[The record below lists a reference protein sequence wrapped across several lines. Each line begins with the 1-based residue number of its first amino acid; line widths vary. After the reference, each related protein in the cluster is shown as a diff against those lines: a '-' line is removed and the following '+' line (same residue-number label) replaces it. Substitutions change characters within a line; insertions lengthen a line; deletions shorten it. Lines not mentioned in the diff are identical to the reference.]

1 MKKYLLSALAL
12 AAACMTASVSAQ
24 KLTGVTVEPTTVQVG
39 QPVTV
44 AIDLEVGN
52 AAYCGVRFD
61 WGDNQT
67 TDVKVED
74 KNAIPYRL
82 THTYNQPGQ
91 YRLMAEGR
99 NVTGRMMCTGKNIYA
114 NLTVVAPPPPVA
126 FAPSIAANGQCPDGW
141 TLNKASVNKRTG
153 AYTCTARPGTSLP
166 ATNASCPGDLS
177 YFENF
182 KKGQLGCR
190 P

>member
-12 AAACMTASVSAQ
+12 AAACMSAHVSAQ
-24 KLTGVTVEPTTVQVG
+24 KLTGVTVEPTTAQVG

-44 AIDLEVGN
+44 AIDLEAGD
-52 AAYCGVRFD
+52 AAYCGVRFY
-61 WGDNQT
+61 WGDNDT
-67 TDVKVED
+67 TDIKIED

-82 THTYNQPGQ
+82 THTYKQPGQ
-91 YRLMAEGR
+91 YRLMAEGKS
-99 NVTGRMMCTGKNIYA
+99 VTGRMLCTGKNVYA
-114 NLTVVAPPPPVA
+114 NLTVVAPAPVA
-126 FAPSIAANGQCPDGW
+126 AAPAASGQCPDGW
-141 TLNKASVNKRTG
+141 TLNKASVNKKTG

-166 ATNASCPGDLS
+166 ATNAACPGDLS
-177 YFENF
+177 YFENA